1 MLIGNRSPPKRPVVS
16 VTAPASSKQVRIAF
30 NAPLVR
36 HASLQDVPYMA
47 IEFDVER
54 QRVTFIS
61 TPSREYKGTVAFPL
75 MRDGGQSS
83 SKTASKALYC
93 PKNLLSMLH
102 LQAPRVYEPETQR
115 GREGTKISIALESAP
130 ASHAAPE
137 DIPLRAGGVYRILD
151 ADATDLDIRR
161 SKNEAAID
169 ALAKDAQLST
179 GHLARIEKSRTRVNA
194 KTGTTVFI
202 GHRRSPLWRELK
214 DFLVDRLHLTVDEF
228 NTVPTAGVA
237 TVERLAE
244 MLDAAVFAF
253 LIMTAEDEQPDGN
266 LRARE
271 NVVHEVGL
279 FQGRLGFKKAVVLLE
294 EGCEEFSNIRGHG
307 QIPFPR
313 GNISAKFEEIRRVL
327 ERERVVLQG
336 RAGD

>member
-1 MLIGNRSPPKRPVVS
+1 MS
-16 VTAPASSKQVRIAF
+16 
-30 NAPLVR
+30 
-36 HASLQDVPYMA
+36 
-47 IEFDVER
+47 
-54 QRVTFIS
+54 
-61 TPSREYKGTVAFPL
+61 
-75 MRDGGQSS
+75 DGGQSS

-93 PKNLLSMLH
+93 SKKRVSMLH

-115 GREGTKISIALESAP
+115 GRAGTKISIALESAP
-130 ASHAAPE
+130 ASYAAPE
-137 DIPLRAGGVYRILD
+137 DVPLRAGGVY
-151 ADATDLDIRR
+151 
-161 SKNEAAID
+161 
-169 ALAKDAQLST
+169 QP
-179 GHLARIEKSRTRVNA
+179 RVNA

-202 GHRRSPLWRELK
+202 GHGRSPLWRELK

-228 NTVPTAGVA
+228 NSVPTAGVA

-279 FQGRLGFKKAVVLLE
+279 FQGKLGFTKAVVLLE
-294 EGCEEFSNIRGHG
+294 EGCEEFSNIRGLG
-307 QIPFPR
+307 PIPFPR